1 MALAEIDGR
10 PIAFV
15 ADDDDNDLHAVALD
29 TREELSTTT
38 LGGAPSQVLV
48 AKNGRVLVALRDRAR
63 IDVLEV
69 TSRDGGARV
78 VRSVPTSADPVAMA
92 ITPDDATLLVTSGFT
107 HTLAAYR
114 FPNMG
119 LAFDVSLAREPR
131 GVVVSDDGHTAFVS
145 HVVGSKMS
153 VIDLAFTPHEV
164 RVVKLDSVKGPEP
177 RVQVATVATRTDE
190 GDGDGAPAER
200 PRTACQGFAL
210 AKSENPPGRILAPQV
225 LVDSGDPQQQTSGYG
240 DDGAATEV
248 GSVAVIDA
256 SDGTAL
262 DASLRAS
269 SVASAV
275 PSGAIDCV
283 LPRAAATDAATRS
296 LYVTCLGVDALVE
309 YDAGAADPHAAERR
323 RWSVGAGPTGV
334 AIDAIR
340 RRAYV
345 WSQFDRV
352 LDVVALD
359 GARTEQSPAPLL
371 SVAVSRRAATAVA
384 DVALGRRLF
393 HAAGDARIS
402 ADGRACA
409 SCHPDGRDDALTWAT
424 PGGPRQS
431 PMLAGRLATT
441 APYGWDGAGSD
452 VKTHLAHTFERLR
465 GEGIGQAGV
474 DALAA
479 YILSMR
485 APEVPRA
492 ADPSVTRGA
501 ELFASAEAGCASCHT
516 PSNGF
521 ADGKK
526 HEVGSAAQ
534 ADAVKSFDTPS
545 LRFIG
550 GTAPYFHDGRYAT
563 LRELLVSSDG
573 KMGHTRH
580 LAQAD
585 LDALEAYLR
594 TL

>member
-15 ADDDDNDLHAVALD
+15 ADDDDDDLHAVALD
-29 TREELSTTT
+29 TREELSTTK
-38 LGGAPSQVLV
+38 LGGAPSQIMV
-48 AKNGRVLVALRDRAR
+48 AKTGRVLVALRDRAR

-69 TSRDGGARV
+69 TSRDGAARV

-92 ITPDDATLLVTSGFT
+92 ISPDDATLLVTSGFT

-153 VIDLAFTPHEV
+153 VVDLARPPHDV
-164 RVVKLDSVKGPEP
+164 RVVKLDSVKKLDP
-177 RVQVATVATRTDE
+177 RAQEATAATPGDEEE
-190 GDGDGAPAER
+190 GDVAPAER

-210 AKSENPPGRILAPQV
+210 AKSDNPPGRILAPQV

-248 GSVAVIDA
+248 GSIAVIDA
-256 SDGTAL
+256 SDGIAL
-262 DASLRAS
+262 NASLRAS
-269 SVASAV
+269 SAASSV
-275 PSGAIDCV
+275 PSGAMDCV

-334 AIDAIR
+334 AVDAIR

-352 LDVVALD
+352 LDVLALD
-359 GARTEQSPAPLL
+359 GARAEPPASLAR
-371 SVAVSRRAATAVA
+371 VAVSRRAVTALA

-452 VKTHLAHTFERLR
+452 VKNHLTHTFERLR
-465 GEGIGQAGV
+465 GEGVGQAGV

-479 YILSMR
+479 YIVSMR
-485 APEVPRA
+485 APDVPRA

-521 ADGKK
+521 VDGKK

-534 ADAVKSFDTPS
+534 ADTVKSFDTPS
-545 LRFIG
+545 LRFVG

-580 LAQAD
+580 LEQAD